1 MAVVSLSFTVDGQ
14 NTKIVIDSDGSV
26 VSLASAI
33 EKARS
38 ESDRFLTQLI
48 NQQKEQT
55 KVEHAAAAP
64 KRKNPSDD
72 VNVEED
78 SSAAE
83 DD

>member
-38 ESDRFLTQLI
+38 ESDRLVVVFCILIVLLFDFTLTVIGMCSSYLDFQLGL
-48 NQQKEQT
+48 
-55 KVEHAAAAP
+55 
-64 KRKNPSDD
+64 
-72 VNVEED
+72 
-78 SSAAE
+78 
-83 DD
+83 